1 MINCIM
7 RIGLKWHKRKVLLEV
22 RKDMEFLQEMKGEK
36 LHFDEEDARTQL
48 AELRKSDLPDEE
60 KEKREKE
67 ISKLI
72 HSSQAVKA
80 EYELKAQMEVDLM
93 NYIDLI

>member
-1 MINCIM
+1 M
-7 RIGLKWHKRKVLLEV
+7 GLKWHKYKVLLEV
-22 RKDMEFLQEMKGEK
+22 RKDMEFLHTMKGDK
-36 LHFDEEDARTQL
+36 LSFDEEDARAQL
-48 AELRKSDLPDEE
+48 VAIRKNEEMSDEDKDR
-60 KEKREKE
+60 KESE